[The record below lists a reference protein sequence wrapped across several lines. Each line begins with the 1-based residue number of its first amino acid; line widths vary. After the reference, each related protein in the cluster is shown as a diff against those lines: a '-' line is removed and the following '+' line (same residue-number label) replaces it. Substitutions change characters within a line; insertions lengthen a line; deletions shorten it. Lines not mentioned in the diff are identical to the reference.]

1 MAGTYAV
8 IGDPIEHSMSPLI
21 HNAAFKELGMDSSY
35 IAYRI
40 ERGDLEDGIES
51 LKSARIA
58 GFNVTIPHKVD
69 VLKYLDSYD
78 DDCKQVGAANTVEI
92 SNGKCRIQYRCK
104 RFCRICLLFAG
115 FADTKPALDLPTHE

>member
-58 GFNVTIPHKVD
+58 GCIYN
-69 VLKYLDSYD
+69 DSI
-78 DDCKQVGAANTVEI
+78 T
-92 SNGKCRIQYRCK
+92 
-104 RFCRICLLFAG
+104 L
-115 FADTKPALDLPTHE
+115 

>member
-58 GFNVTIPHKVD
+58 GFNVTIPQQGCI
-69 VLKYLDSYD
+69 Y
-78 DDCKQVGAANTVEI
+78 N
-92 SNGKCRIQYRCK
+92 
-104 RFCRICLLFAG
+104 
-115 FADTKPALDLPTHE
+115 

>member
-40 ERGDLEDGIES
+40 ERGDLEDGAKKCPHSS
-51 LKSARIA
+51 L
-58 GFNVTIPHKVD
+58 T
-69 VLKYLDSYD
+69 L
-78 DDCKQVGAANTVEI
+78 
-92 SNGKCRIQYRCK
+92 QYHTRLMP
-104 RFCRICLLFAG
+104 RLHGLQA
-115 FADTKPALDLPTHE
+115 

>member
-40 ERGDLEDGIES
+40 ERGDLED
-51 LKSARIA
+51 
-58 GFNVTIPHKVD
+58 
-69 VLKYLDSYD
+69 VLPVVLVPYF
-78 DDCKQVGAANTVEI
+78 
-92 SNGKCRIQYRCK
+92 K
-104 RFCRICLLFAG
+104 RLTRLS
-115 FADTKPALDLPTHE
+115 K